1 MSGLRKTL
9 ADLPPAVRVLLA
21 CSTARAVSFFALLP
35 FLPIYLHK
43 HLQLDMQDV
52 GLALGLCLLVATL
65 TSVYGG
71 YLADRYNKLR
81 FLIFLDV
88 VMMGLY
94 LSLPLV
100 THPGLVLLLLVLVNT
115 CSSSISVTGNAY
127 LSDLLP
133 AEGRARVVS
142 LRYALQN
149 IGAATGPFLGAWA
162 AGLDSFGPFFLSALV
177 TALALALLVLFRR
190 HFSVAAVA
198 ASGAAAAPA
207 AEREPPLDFG
217 ATLSVLRADR
227 RLMLFTLGGIL
238 SMVVYGPLLTY
249 LTQYLIIVENPTEA
263 YRIVTYVSAVNAT
276 VVISLQYF
284 VGNRLRK
291 ENLMRWLTWGT
302 GALAIGL
309 VGLSTSNLL
318 IVWLIAIAVF
328 TLGEIIIVPAEYMM
342 IDAIAPDKLR
352 GSYFG
357 VQNLIFIGVALGPPL
372 CGMLLAHSTPKAM
385 FYVLFGVTLLGW
397 AFYYFGVRAAEGS
410 DEVVPAEK
418 AA

>member
-1 MSGLRKTL
+1 MGLRQTL
-9 ADLPPAVRVLLA
+9 AELPPAVRVLLA

-35 FLPIYLHK
+35 FLPIYLHQ
-43 HLQLDMQDV
+43 HLNLDMQNV

-71 YLADRYNKLR
+71 YLADRYDKLR

-88 VMMGLY
+88 VMVVLY
-94 LSLPLV
+94 LSLPV
-100 THPGLVLLLLVLVNT
+100 ANHPGLVLLLLVLVNT
-115 CSSSISVTGNAY
+115 CSSSIGVTGNAF

-133 AEGRARVVS
+133 AETRARVVS

-162 AGLDSFGPFFLSALV
+162 AKGHAFGPFFLAALI
-177 TALALALLVLFRR
+177 TAVVLLLLIAFRHR
-190 HFSVAAVA
+190 FDGVVA
-198 ASGAAAAPA
+198 SK
-207 AEREPPLDFG
+207 AERESPLDFA
-217 ATLSVLRADR
+217 ATVGVMRSDR

-249 LTQYLIIVENPTEA
+249 LTQYLVTIESPSEA
-263 YRIVTYVSAVNAT
+263 YRTVTYVSAVNAA

-284 VGNRLRK
+284 VGARLRK
-291 ENLMRWLTWGT
+291 ENLLRWLTMGT
-302 GALAIGL
+302 GALALGL
-309 VGLSTSNLL
+309 AMLSVSNALP
-318 IVWLIAIAVF
+318 VWMIAIAVF
-328 TLGEIIIVPAEYMM
+328 TIGEVVIVPAEYMM

-372 CGMLLAHSTPKAM
+372 CGVLLRHATPDIM
-385 FYVLFGVTLLGW
+385 FYVLIGITVAGW
-397 AFYYFGVRAAEGS
+397 AFYYFGCRAAEES
-410 DEVVPAEK
+410 SALQPEK
-418 AA
+418 AV